1 MAERSISR
9 FDDPGAYEAGFGDIG
24 VTLTIT
30 GPGDFEA
37 ELLRL
42 KLDHLVIM
50 RLRESLPRIAC
61 ISLAADRVFL
71 SFPIGRTSLECDG
84 FAFQSDQIAF
94 HGPGQQMHQLSS
106 GKCQW
111 GLISLPLDQLASS
124 GAALTG
130 LPILPPRSTRLLH
143 PFGADLSRFQCLFR
157 HACYL
162 ATPANKLIEQPDV
175 ARALEQ
181 NMIHAVIH
189 CLTCDGTENSSRTR
203 SNHTA
208 LMTRFETALRK
219 SVDRKI
225 TLPDLCAEIGVA
237 ERTLRMCCH
246 EFLGVSPM
254 RYLLLRRLNKAR
266 AALRRADASTAS
278 VASIAR
284 EHQFV
289 ELGRFAA
296 TYRAAFGETPLTT
309 LQRKAQLC
317 SEELL
322 DDSRRSARTSYPR
335 SRPD

>member
-9 FDDPGAYEAGFGDIG
+9 FDDPGAYEAGFGDFG
-24 VTLTIT
+24 VNLTIT
-30 GPGDFEA
+30 GPGEFEA

-71 SFPIGRTSLECDG
+71 SFPVGRVSLECDG
-84 FAFQSDQIAF
+84 FAFQSDQIAL
-94 HGPGQQMHQLSS
+94 HGPSQQMHQLSS

-111 GLISLPLDQLASS
+111 GLISLPVEQFEKS

-130 LPILPPRSTRLLH
+130 QPILRPRSTRLLH
-143 PFGADLSRFQCLFR
+143 PTGVDLALFR
-157 HACYL
+157 HLFQHACHL
-162 ATPANKLIEQPDV
+162 AAPANKLIEKPEV

-181 NMIHAVIH
+181 DMIHAVIH
-189 CLTCDGTENSSRTR
+189 CLTGDGTENRSRTR

-208 LMTRFETALRK
+208 LMTRFEAALRK

-246 EFLGVSPM
+246 EFLGISPM

-284 EHQFV
+284 EHQFF

-309 LQRKAQLC
+309 LQRKA
-317 SEELL
+317 
-322 DDSRRSARTSYPR
+322 
-335 SRPD
+335 

>member
-9 FDDPGAYEAGFGDIG
+9 FDDPGAYDAAFGDVG
-24 VTLTIT
+24 VNLAIT

-37 ELLRL
+37 ELLLL

-61 ISLAADRVFL
+61 ISLAAGRVFL
-71 SFPIGRTSLECDG
+71 SFPVGRVSLECDG
-84 FAFQSDQIAF
+84 FTFQSDQIAF
-94 HGPGQQMHQLSS
+94 HGPGQQVHQLSS
-106 GKCQW
+106 RKCQW
-111 GLISLPLDQLASS
+111 GLLSLPVEQLAKCS
-124 GAALTG
+124 AALTG
-130 LPILPPRSTRLLH
+130 RPILPPSSTSLLH
-143 PFGADLSRFQCLFR
+143 PSGADLSRFQDLFQ
-157 HACYL
+157 HACHL
-162 ATPANKLIEQPDV
+162 AVPANKLIEQPEV

-181 NMIHAVIH
+181 DMIHAVIH
-189 CLTCDGTENSSRTR
+189 CLTGDGTESNSRTR

-219 SVDRKI
+219 SADRKI

-284 EHQFV
+284 EHQFF

-296 TYRAAFGETPLTT
+296 TYRAAFGEAPLTT
-309 LQRKAQLC
+309 LQRKA
-317 SEELL
+317 
-322 DDSRRSARTSYPR
+322 
-335 SRPD
+335 

>member
-9 FDDPGAYEAGFGDIG
+9 FDDPGAYEAGFGDIS
-24 VTLTIT
+24 VNLTIT

-61 ISLAADRVFL
+61 ISLAADRVLL
-71 SFPIGRTSLECDG
+71 SFPVGRVSLECDG
-84 FAFQSDQIAF
+84 FTFQSGQVAF
-94 HGPGQQMHQLSS
+94 HGLGQRMHQRSV

-111 GLISLPLDQLASS
+111 GLISLSMEQFAKSV
-124 GAALTG
+124 AALTG
-130 LPILPPRSTRLLH
+130 EPILPPRSTRLLH
-143 PFGADLSRFQCLFR
+143 PSGADLSRFQHLFQ
-157 HACYL
+157 HACHL
-162 ATPANKLIEQPDV
+162 AAPANKLIGRPEV

-181 NMIHAVIH
+181 DMIHAVIH
-189 CLTCDGTENSSRTR
+189 CLTGDRTERRSRTR

-208 LMTRFETALRK
+208 LMARFEAALRK

-225 TLPDLCAEIGVA
+225 ALPDLCAEIGVP

-254 RYLLLRRLNKAR
+254 RYLLLRRLNKTR

-278 VASIAR
+278 VSSIAR
-284 EHQFV
+284 EHQFL

-309 LQRKAQLC
+309 LQRKA
-317 SEELL
+317 
-322 DDSRRSARTSYPR
+322 
-335 SRPD
+335 

>member
-1 MAERSISR
+1 MTERSIQS

-24 VTLTIT
+24 VNLTIT

-42 KLDHLVIM
+42 KLNHLVIM
-50 RLRESLPRIAC
+50 RLREWLPRIGC
-61 ISLAADRVFL
+61 ISLAVDRAFL
-71 SFPIGRTSLECDG
+71 SFPVGRASLECDG

-130 LPILPPRSTRLLH
+130 QPILPPRSTRLLH
-143 PFGADLSRFQCLFR
+143 PCGADLSRFRRLFQ
-157 HACYL
+157 HACHL
-162 ATPANKLIEQPDV
+162 AAPTSKLIEQPEV

-181 NMIHAVIH
+181 DMLHAVIH
-189 CLTCDGTENSSRTR
+189 CLTGDGTEDSPGTR
-203 SNHTA
+203 SKHTS
-208 LMTRFETALRK
+208 LMIRLEKALRK
-219 SVDRKI
+219 SVDRKVA
-225 TLPDLCAEIGVA
+225 LRGLCTEIGVA
-237 ERTLRMCCH
+237 ERTLRMCCR

-254 RYLLLRRLNKAR
+254 RYLLLRRLNKVR
-266 AALRRADASTAS
+266 AALRRADPSRAS

-284 EHQFV
+284 DHQFF

-296 TYRAAFGETPLTT
+296 TYRAAFGEAPLTT
-309 LQRKAQLC
+309 LQRKA
-317 SEELL
+317 
-322 DDSRRSARTSYPR
+322 
-335 SRPD
+335 

>member
-9 FDDPGAYEAGFGDIG
+9 FDDPGAYEAAFGDVG
-24 VTLTIT
+24 VDLAIT

-37 ELLRL
+37 ELLLL

-50 RLRESLPRIAC
+50 RLRESLPRIGR
-61 ISLAADRVFL
+61 ISLAAGRVFL
-71 SFPIGRTSLECDG
+71 SFPVGRVSLECDG

-94 HGPGQQMHQLSS
+94 HGPGQQAHQLSS
-106 GKCQW
+106 RKCQW
-111 GLISLPLDQLASS
+111 GLISLPAEQLAKCS
-124 GAALTG
+124 AALTG
-130 LPILPPRSTRLLH
+130 RPILPPPSTSLLH
-143 PFGADLSRFQCLFR
+143 PYGADLSRFQDLFQ
-157 HACYL
+157 HACHL
-162 ATPANKLIEQPDV
+162 AVPANKLIEQPEV

-181 NMIHAVIH
+181 DMIHAVIH
-189 CLTCDGTENSSRTR
+189 CLTGDGTESNSRTR

-254 RYLLLRRLNKAR
+254 RYLLLRRLNKVR

-284 EHQFV
+284 EHQFF

-296 TYRAAFGETPLTT
+296 TYRAAFGEAPLTT
-309 LQRKAQLC
+309 LQRKA
-317 SEELL
+317 
-322 DDSRRSARTSYPR
+322 
-335 SRPD
+335 

>member
-9 FDDPGAYEAGFGDIG
+9 FDDPGACEAGFGDIG
-24 VTLTIT
+24 VNLTIT

-42 KLDHLVIM
+42 KLDHLVVM

-71 SFPIGRTSLECDG
+71 SFPVGRVSLECDG
-84 FAFQSDQIAF
+84 LAFQSDQIAF
-94 HGPGQQMHQLSS
+94 HGPGQRMHQRSN

-111 GLISLPLDQLASS
+111 GLISLPMEQLAKS

-130 LPILPPRSTRLLH
+130 EPILPPRSTRLLR
-143 PFGADLSRFQCLFR
+143 PSRADLSRFQQLFQ
-157 HACYL
+157 HACHL
-162 ATPANKLIEQPDV
+162 ATPANKLIEQPEV

-181 NMIHAVIH
+181 DTIHAVIH
-189 CLTCDGTENSSRTR
+189 CLTGDGTEDSSRTR
-203 SNHTA
+203 SDHTA

-219 SVDRKI
+219 SVNRKI

-246 EFLGVSPM
+246 EILGVSPM

-266 AALRRADASTAS
+266 AALRHADASSAS

-284 EHQFV
+284 EHQFF

-296 TYRAAFGETPLTT
+296 TYRAAFGEAPLTT
-309 LQRKAQLC
+309 LQRK
-317 SEELL
+317 
-322 DDSRRSARTSYPR
+322 T
-335 SRPD
+335 